1 MSELESNA
9 KVGVVRRFFTM
20 VWRWVGYIRLLMLN
34 LFFLVM
40 VGIVVTAIYNHESF
54 DVPEKAA
61 LVFAPSGEVVEQ
73 RSFIDPITKLLDPDS
88 LDAQTSQRELVNAI
102 KAATKD
108 QRIGVLALRL
118 DRLSSIGLTKT
129 AEIGEYITEF
139 KATGRKVIAYG
150 SNYNQQQY
158 LLASFADEIYVHP
171 MGGVLVNGFG
181 VYRSYVKD
189 ALDKL
194 NIDFHLFRVGKYKSA
209 MEPYIRS
216 DMSAESKVS
225 AQQWLDVL
233 WGQYTGLVTANRELP
248 VASLNH
254 YANNIDEV
262 MATVKGDIAL
272 AALEY
277 GLIDGL
283 KTKEEFID
291 YIADISGYDE
301 DQLYNRVG
309 YRQYVASMEGPL
321 EKLGSAQP
329 GSVGVVVV
337 EGAIVDGSRPAGVAG
352 GDTIAGLIRQARLN
366 ENIEA
371 LVLRVSTGGGSA
383 FASEIIREQLALTQ
397 QAGKPVVVSMG
408 SVAASGGY
416 WIAAGADEVWASAST
431 LTGSIGI
438 FAAVPTIDRALAK
451 LGIYNDGVGTTK
463 VADALY
469 ITRPINETAAKAFQL
484 NIERG
489 YQRFINLVADGR
501 EMTVEAVDEIA
512 QGRVWIGVDAAKIG
526 LVDNLGNLEQA
537 IASAATLAKLE
548 GEPKVYW
555 LKDDAWAGM
564 SLFDQLLGG
573 LQAKAFSIQGL
584 KEIVMPFSQLVDM
597 NDPANIYM
605 VCNECGTL

>member
-1 MSELESNA
+1 MSEVESEL
-9 KVGVVRRFFTM
+9 KVGLVRRFFRAF
-20 VWRWVGYIRLLMLN
+20 WRWVGYARLLMLN

-40 VGIVVTAIYNHESF
+40 VGIVVTAIYSHESF

-61 LVFAPSGEVVEQ
+61 LVFSPSGEVVEQ
-73 RSFIDPITKLLDPDS
+73 RSFIDPITQLINPES
-88 LDAQTSQRELVNAI
+88 LDAQTPQRELVKAI

-108 QRIGVLALRL
+108 ERIGVLAIRL
-118 DRLSSIGLTKT
+118 DRLNSIGLTKT
-129 AEIGEYITEF
+129 AEIGEYINEF

-209 MEPYIRS
+209 MEPYIRN
-216 DMSAESKVS
+216 DMSAESKAS
-225 AQQWLDVL
+225 AKQWLDVL
-233 WGQYTGLVTANRELP
+233 WGQYTTLVTTNRELP
-248 VASLNH
+248 AESLDH
-254 YANNIDEV
+254 YANNIDTI
-262 MATVKGDIAL
+262 MGTVKGDIAL

-301 DQLYNRVG
+301 DRLYNRVG
-309 YRQYVASMEGPL
+309 YRQYLASMEGPL
-321 EKLGSAQP
+321 DKLGKAQP
-329 GSVGVVVV
+329 ESVGIVVV

-352 GDTIAGLIRQARLN
+352 GDTIAGLIRKARLDD
-366 ENIEA
+366 NIKA
-371 LVLRVSTGGGSA
+371 LVVRVSTGGGSA

-416 WIAAGADEVWASAST
+416 WIAAGADEVWASPST

-438 FAAVPTIDRALAK
+438 FAAVPTIDRALTK
-451 LGIYNDGVGTTK
+451 LGVYSDGVGTTK

-469 ITRPINETAAKAFQL
+469 ITRPMNETAARAFQF

-501 EMTVEAVDEIA
+501 QMTTEAVDDIA
-512 QGRVWIGVDAAKIG
+512 QGRVWIGADAAKIG
-526 LVDNLGNLEQA
+526 LVDKLGNLEQA
-537 IASAATLAKLE
+537 IASAAKLAKLDDE
-548 GEPKVYW
+548 LKVHW

-573 LQAKAFSIQGL
+573 LRAKTFSIQGL
-584 KEIVMPFSQLVDM
+584 QEIVQPFSKLLDM
-597 NDPANIYM
+597 NDPANVYM

>member
-1 MSELESNA
+1 
-9 KVGVVRRFFTM
+9 
-20 VWRWVGYIRLLMLN
+20 
-34 LFFLVM
+34 
-40 VGIVVTAIYNHESF
+40 
-54 DVPEKAA
+54 
-61 LVFAPSGEVVEQ
+61 
-73 RSFIDPITKLLDPDS
+73 
-88 LDAQTSQRELVNAI
+88 
-102 KAATKD
+102 
-108 QRIGVLALRL
+108 
-118 DRLSSIGLTKT
+118 
-129 AEIGEYITEF
+129 
-139 KATGRKVIAYG
+139 
-150 SNYNQQQY
+150 
-158 LLASFADEIYVHP
+158 
-171 MGGVLVNGFG
+171 
-181 VYRSYVKD
+181 
-189 ALDKL
+189 
-194 NIDFHLFRVGKYKSA
+194 
-209 MEPYIRS
+209 
-216 DMSAESKVS
+216 MSAESKVS